1 MLILRAVVHQ
11 EQEAGRRQAVD
22 QAIEQRLGLG
32 VDPVQVLK
40 DEQQGLHLAFA
51 QQQALERGQGALPPL
66 RRIERQ
72 KWAVF
77 GQRLQEPSSAG
88 MASWSDSSRVST
100 CPVTLA
106 RTVRGSSPSS
116 TCNSA

>member
-1 MLILRAVVHQ
+1 MS
-11 EQEAGRRQAVD
+11 GRRQAVD

-40 DEQQGLHLAFA
+40 DQEQGLHLAFA
-51 QQQALERGQGALPPL
+51 QQHALERGQGALPPL

-72 KWAVF
+72 EWTVG
-77 GQRLQEPSSAG
+77 GQRRPGAPSSAG
-88 MASWSDSSRVST
+88 MASWRASSRVRR

-116 TCNSA
+116 TCI